1 MRKIHSSP
9 PSFSWGN
16 SFMLPQ
22 VNDRPD
28 LHKAIVDCDH
38 QQLPY
43 CCWWSHCPNHCTEQ
57 ICSVQRFLSALPGY
71 GESQKVFLLESNKL
85 SKFDQSPKLVK
96 YFNFFALRHIAS
108 FLRINCAKYKLI
120 LCPLRDFLLDSYYT
134 SFSYLCQVF
143 ITLYSISSIC
153 GNISFT
159 LLNVSIAWAGC
170 GFFLLCSI
178 VFVCSSFQLF

>member
-9 PSFSWGN
+9 PFFFLGVTALCYPKSTIALTFTRRSLTAITSNCRTVAG
-16 SFMLPQ
+16 
-22 VNDRPD
+22 DRIA
-28 LHKAIVDCDH
+28 LITA
-38 QQLPY
+38 Q
-43 CCWWSHCPNHCTEQ
+43 S
-57 ICSVQRFLSALPGY
+57 RSALCNDP
-71 GESQKVFLLESNKL
+71 SLLSPDTERVKKFSSWRATNSPSLTSRQSWSNIL
-85 SKFDQSPKLVK
+85 T
-96 YFNFFALRHIAS
+96 FFALRHIAS

-170 GFFLLCSI
+170 GFFSALLN
-178 VFVCSSFQLF
+178 SFCV